1 MKIRKQKITAML
13 LTAAIALISCPAVTA
28 EAEEVKE
35 APVVIMIDPG
45 HGGANMGGQFNT
57 LDEKNLTMITAIA
70 MKEELEKYEGVQ
82 VYLTREADVDV
93 PLALRADL
101 AENVGANYLISLHYN
116 MSEHH
121 DLYGAEVW
129 IPSVGVNYA
138 KGYSLGNLFLD
149 EFDTYGLF
157 RRGVKTRVG
166 SGGKDYY
173 GVIRAASELD
183 IPSILVEHCHL
194 DNPVDKPVY
203 NSIESLQAFGRSDAT
218 AVAKYFGLHTKDK
231 TIDYSNYPKQQ
242 TIAPAVAVRQDM
254 TPPERAEVSIAYDER
269 KEDGMLGI
277 MITGADRESGIHY
290 YSYSYDG
297 GVSWS
302 MLHTMPAGTQSVTVE
317 CKPPEIITDKRIVV
331 RLYNGYDKV
340 TESSPAAYS

>member
-1 MKIRKQKITAML
+1 MKIQKQKITAML
-13 LTAAIALISCPAVTA
+13 LTAAIGLISCPAAVA
-28 EAEEVKE
+28 EAEEGKE

-57 LDEKNLTMITAIA
+57 LDEKNLTMVTAAA

-101 AENVGANYLISLHYN
+101 AENVGADYLISLHYN
-116 MSEHH
+116 MSENHN
-121 DLYGAEVW
+121 LYGAEVW
-129 IPSVGVNYA
+129 IPSVGANYA

-157 RRGVKTRVG
+157 RRGVKTRV
-166 SGGKDYY
+166 SSRGKDYY
-173 GVIRAASELD
+173 GVIRAASELG

-231 TIDYSNYPKQQ
+231 TVDYSNYPKRE
-242 TIAPAVAVRQDM
+242 TIAPAVAVLQDT
-254 TPPERAEVSIAYDER
+254 TPPESAEASIAYDNR

-277 MITGADRESGIHY
+277 TITGTDRESGINY

-297 GVSWS
+297 GASWS
-302 MLHTMPAGTQSVTVE
+302 KLHTMPAGTQSVTVE

-331 RLYNGYDKV
+331 RLYNGYDKM
-340 TESSPAAYS
+340 TESSPVTYS